1 MSLKFLGRYKDF
13 GLLLL
18 RVGIGVMFLFHGA
31 PKLLGGPDKWT
42 SLGSAMQ
49 YLGIHAFPMFWGFSA
64 AITEFFGG
72 VFLIL
77 GLFFRPAC
85 FFLAVTMAVAASMH
99 LGRGEGLM
107 AASHA
112 IENGIFFL
120 GLIFIGPGR
129 YSVDR
134 G

>member
-1 MSLKFLGRYKDF
+1 MTWKFLGKYKDL
-13 GLLLL
+13 GLFLL
-18 RVGIGVMFLFHGA
+18 RVGIGVMFLFHGT
-31 PKLLGGPDKWT
+31 PKLLGGPDKWSSIGT
-42 SLGSAMQ
+42 AMQ
-49 YLGIHAFPMFWGFSA
+49 YLGIHAVPVVWGFA
-64 AITEFFGG
+64 AAASEFFGG

-107 AASHA
+107 TASHA

-120 GLIFIGPGR
+120 GLLFIGPGR
-129 YSVDR
+129 YSIDK